1 MAGLSLSGIFG
12 SPNKSVLGID
22 IGASA
27 IKVVQIAR
35 KGGVAVLETYGE
47 LALGPYGEEV
57 VGRSVQLPV
66 EKVTE
71 ALRNL
76 LRESSVTTNVCA
88 IAIPLAASLIS
99 LVELPDLDPVQIAQ
113 MIPLEARKYIPVPI
127 SEVSLDW
134 WVVPKEEKDDQVKQ
148 ISTEEDTR
156 TAVTMAQKKPE
167 KAEPGKIDVLIVAIH
182 NEALHTY
189 QDIVKRAGLHTKF
202 FEIEIFSAVRSVLE
216 HGIKPVLVLD
226 MGAASTKL
234 YLVESGV
241 VRDSHLVSRG
251 SQDITNALSKSL
263 GVTPSEAETIKR
275 GDGLNYQID
284 GESIAKTVPMN
295 LEYILSEGNQVI
307 ANFQKKHNKAVSQ
320 VVLIGGGV
328 LLPGFLEL
336 AQETMSV
343 DVVAGDPF
351 SKIDSPAFLQEMLKK
366 TGPEFAVAVGV
377 ALRLLQ
383 ETEG

>member
-1 MAGLSLSGIFG
+1 MTGLSLSGIFG
-12 SPNKSVLGID
+12 SPKKSVLGID

-27 IKVVQIAR
+27 IKIVQIAR

-57 VGRSVQLPV
+57 VGRSVQLPAD
-66 EKVTE
+66 KIAE

-88 IAIPLAASLIS
+88 IAIPLAASLVS
-99 LVELPDLDPVQIAQ
+99 LIEMPDLDPAQ
-113 MIPLEARKYIPVPI
+113 LADMIPLEARKYIPVPV

-134 WVVPKEEKDDQVKQ
+134 WIVPKEQKDDQVKQ
-148 ISTEEDTR
+148 VSIEDDTR
-156 TAVTMAQKKPE
+156 AAVTMAQKKPQ
-167 KAEPGKIDVLIVAIH
+167 KRDVGKVDVLIVAIH

-189 QDIVKRAGLHTKF
+189 QDIINKAGLHTKF

-263 GVTPSEAETIKR
+263 SITPQEAEAIKR
-275 GDGLNYQID
+275 GDGLNYQVK
-284 GESIAKTVPMN
+284 GQSIAKTVPMN
-295 LEYILSEGNQVI
+295 LEYILSEANQVI
-307 ANFQKKHNKAVSQ
+307 MNFQKKHNKAVSQ

-336 AQETMSV
+336 AQETISV
-343 DVVAGDPF
+343 DVIAGNPF
-351 SKIDSPAFLQEMLKK
+351 AKLESPAFLQDMLKK
-366 TGPEFAVAVGV
+366 TGPEFSVAVGV

-383 ETEG
+383 ETEN